1 MVELIEDIKMMRS
14 ADWEAVRAI
23 YQEGI
28 DTGTASFRIPEISWK
43 DWDSSHL
50 KKCRFVAYQ
59 DEQIVGWSALLPVSA
74 NYDMDGVGEIEV
86 YVKQGYKG
94 RGIGSLLLGAL
105 VNESEKNGMWM
116 LQAGIFLQN
125 SALLKIYEKAGFR
138 VVGYREKIGKA
149 NGVWQDNLLVE
160 RRNKLIA

>member
-1 MVELIEDIKMMRS
+1 MIRIMRA
-14 ADWEAVRAI
+14 ADWGEVSAI

-28 DTGTASFRIPEISWK
+28 DTGTASFRTPDISWE

-50 KKCRFVAYQ
+50 KACRFVACKGK
-59 DEQIVGWSALLPVSA
+59 EIIGWSALLPVSA
-74 NYDMDGVGEIEV
+74 NYDIGRVGETEV
-86 YVKQGYKG
+86 YVKHGYKG
-94 RGIGSLLLGAL
+94 QGIGSLLLDAL
-105 VNESEKNGMWM
+105 IKESENKGIWM

-125 SALLKIYEKAGFR
+125 SAILKIYEKAGFR

-149 NGVWQDNLLVE
+149 KGVWQDNLLME

>member
-1 MVELIEDIKMMRS
+1 MRA
-14 ADWEAVRAI
+14 ADWDEVRTI

-28 DTGTASFRIPEISWK
+28 ETGTASFRTPEISWR

-50 KKCRFVAYQ
+50 KTCRFVARQ
-59 DEQIVGWSALLPVSA
+59 GKEIVGWCALLPVSA
-74 NYDMDGVGEIEV
+74 NFDTGRVGEIEV
-86 YVKQGYKG
+86 YVKEGYKAQ
-94 RGIGSLLLGAL
+94 GIGSSLLAAL
-105 VNESEKNGMWM
+105 VKDSEKEGIWM

-125 SALLKIYEKAGFR
+125 SAILKIHEKAGFR

-149 NGVWQDNLLVE
+149 KGVWQDNLLME

>member
-1 MVELIEDIKMMRS
+1 MRA
-14 ADWEAVRAI
+14 ADWSEINDI

-28 DTGTASFRIPEISWK
+28 DTGTASFRTPDISWK

-50 KKCRFVAYQ
+50 KTCRFVSLQ
-59 DEQIVGWSALLPVSA
+59 GKEIVGWCALLPVIA
-74 NYDMDGVGEIEV
+74 NYDVGGVGEIEV

-94 RGIGSLLLGAL
+94 QGIGSALLNAL
-105 VNESEKNGMWM
+105 IIESEKKGIWM

-125 SALLKIYEKAGFR
+125 SASLKIYEKAGFR

-149 NGVWQDNLLVE
+149 KGVWQDNLLME

>member
-1 MVELIEDIKMMRS
+1 MMRA
-14 ADWEAVRAI
+14 ADWSEINDI

-28 DTGTASFRIPEISWK
+28 DTGTASFRTPDISWK

-50 KKCRFVAYQ
+50 KTCRFVSLQ
-59 DEQIVGWSALLPVSA
+59 GKEIVGWCALLPVIA
-74 NYDMDGVGEIEV
+74 NYDVGGVGEIEV

-94 RGIGSLLLGAL
+94 QGIGSSLLNAL
-105 VNESEKNGMWM
+105 IIESEKKGIWM

-125 SALLKIYEKAGFR
+125 SASLKIYEKAGFR

-149 NGVWQDNLLVE
+149 KGVWQDNLLME

>member
-1 MVELIEDIKMMRS
+1 MMKIMRS
-14 ADWEAVRAI
+14 TDWEEVKAI

-28 DTGTASFRIPEISWK
+28 ATGTASFRTPEISWK

-50 KKCRFVAYQ
+50 KACRFVVRRGN
-59 DEQIVGWSALLPVSA
+59 EIVGWCALLPVVA
-74 NYDMDGVGEIEV
+74 NYDVGGVGEIEV

-94 RGIGSLLLGAL
+94 QGIGSSLLNAL
-105 VNESEKNGMWM
+105 IAESEKKGIWM

-125 SALLKIYEKAGFR
+125 SASLKIHEKAGFR

-149 NGVWQDNLLVE
+149 KGVWQDNLLLE

>member
-1 MVELIEDIKMMRS
+1 MMRA
-14 ADWEAVRAI
+14 ADWSEINDI

-28 DTGTASFRIPEISWK
+28 DTGTASFRTPDISWK

-50 KKCRFVAYQ
+50 KTCRFVSLQ
-59 DEQIVGWSALLPVSA
+59 GKEIVGWCALLPVIA
-74 NYDMDGVGEIEV
+74 NYDVGGVGEIEV

-94 RGIGSLLLGAL
+94 QGIGSALLNAL
-105 VNESEKNGMWM
+105 IIESEKKGIWM

-125 SALLKIYEKAGFR
+125 SASLKIYEKAGFR

-149 NGVWQDNLLVE
+149 KGVWQDNLLME

>member
-1 MVELIEDIKMMRS
+1 MRS
-14 ADWEAVRAI
+14 ADWEEISAI
-23 YQEGI
+23 YREGI
-28 DTGTASFRIPEISWK
+28 ETGTASFRRPDISWK

-50 KKCRFVAYQ
+50 KACRFVILQ
-59 DEQIVGWSALLPVSA
+59 DKEIVGWCALLPVMA
-74 NYDMDGVGEIEV
+74 NYDVGGVGEIEV

-94 RGIGSLLLGAL
+94 QGIGSSLLNAL
-105 VNESEKNGMWM
+105 IAESEKKGIWM

-125 SALLKIYEKAGFR
+125 SASLKIHEKAGFR

-149 NGVWQDNLLVE
+149 KGVWQDNLLLE

>member
-1 MVELIEDIKMMRS
+1 MIRMMRA
-14 ADWEAVRAI
+14 ADWSEINDI

-28 DTGTASFRIPEISWK
+28 DTGTASFRTPDISWK

-50 KKCRFVAYQ
+50 KTCRFVSLQ
-59 DEQIVGWSALLPVSA
+59 GKEIVGWCALLPVIA
-74 NYDMDGVGEIEV
+74 NYDVGGVGEIEV

-94 RGIGSLLLGAL
+94 QGIGSSLLNAL
-105 VNESEKNGMWM
+105 IIESEKKGIWM

-125 SALLKIYEKAGFR
+125 SASLKIYEKAGFR

-149 NGVWQDNLLVE
+149 KGVWQDNLLME

>member
-1 MVELIEDIKMMRS
+1 MIRKMRDT
-14 ADWEAVRAI
+14 DWSEVSTI

-28 DTGTASFRIPEISWK
+28 DTGTASFRTPDISWK

-50 KKCRFVAYQ
+50 KTCRFVILQ
-59 DEQIVGWSALLPVSA
+59 GREIVGWCALLPVMA
-74 NYDMDGVGEIEV
+74 NYDAGGVGEIEV

-94 RGIGSLLLGAL
+94 QGLGSSLLNTLIA
-105 VNESEKNGMWM
+105 ESEKTGIWM

-125 SALLKIYEKAGFR
+125 SASLKIHEKAGFR

-149 NGVWQDNLLVE
+149 KGVWQDNLLLE

>member
-1 MVELIEDIKMMRS
+1 MNTMIKMMRS
-14 ADWEAVRAI
+14 GDWDEVKAI

-28 DTGTASFRIPEISWK
+28 DTGTASFRTPDISWK

-50 KKCRFVAYQ
+50 KTCRLVAWQ
-59 DEQIVGWSALLPVSA
+59 ESQIVGWSALLPVSA
-74 NYDMDGVGEIEV
+74 NYDTAGVGEIEV

-94 RGIGSLLLGAL
+94 QGIGFLLLDAL
-105 VNESEKNGMWM
+105 VKESEKKGIWM

-125 SALLKIYEKAGFR
+125 SALLKIHEKAGFR

-149 NGVWQDNLLVE
+149 KGVWQDNLLLE